1 MWACKLNY
9 MMLNNKLKSNNFW
22 GRIILGRF
30 HRPRLLWAIQ
40 VTCFTIKWLILT
52 RFIFG
57 LLVLESGVVAVN
69 SSNSTKIVIS
79 EKNHFW
85 WNLQPSRLQVCTEF
99 FFSFTV
105 GFLNIGLVWYLKG
118 SVACCMGLN
127 KYTSLW
133 WAFIQT
139 S

>member
-79 EKNHFW
+79 EKKIFW
-85 WNLQPSRLQVCTEF
+85 WNLQSSSMYIIIF
-99 FFSFTV
+99 FVYSWY
-105 GFLNIGLVWYLKG
+105 LNIGVVWYLKG
-118 SVACCMGLN
+118 SVACCKGLN

-133 WAFIQT
+133 WAFI
-139 S
+139 